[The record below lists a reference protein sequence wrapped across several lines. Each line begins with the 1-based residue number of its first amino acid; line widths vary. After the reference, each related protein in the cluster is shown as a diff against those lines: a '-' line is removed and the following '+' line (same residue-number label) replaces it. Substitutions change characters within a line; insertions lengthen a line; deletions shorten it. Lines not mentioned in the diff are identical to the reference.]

1 MSAGLRRRLAL
12 AAFALLAALWL
23 LAASRLWRTTVPSDL
38 KLPHLSASSYFTPA
52 YLHHASSYERFLR
65 IDFLLAQLALI
76 GALVGY
82 ALRGER
88 LMRESAAGRVG
99 TGLMLGMLGLAV
111 VWIAQLP
118 FGLAEVWWERRHG
131 VSHQAYVSWIFESFF
146 ALGGQFLFICFTI
159 AIVMGFAGLLGNRW
173 WIAGVPALVAVA
185 VLISFITPFL
195 IAPVHSSRDPALRAD
210 AAQLARTEGIGHV
223 RVEVQDVHRYTTA
236 PNAEAVGL
244 GPTRRVILWD
254 TLLGGRFSRGEV
266 RVVLAHE
273 IGHLAHNH
281 IWRGLAWLALFGL
294 PLGFLIAMATRGR
307 GGLYEP
313 RAVPLALLVFVVL
326 QLLISPAQNA
336 VTRRME
342 AEADWS
348 ALRAT
353 NDPRDARSA
362 FQRLARTSH
371 ADPDPPGWWQ
381 ALTGDHPTIMQ
392 RIEMVEAFARRQA
405 AAG

>member
-1 MSAGLRRRLAL
+1 VSARLRRPLAL
-12 AAFALLAALWL
+12 AAFAVLAVLWV
-23 LAASRLWRTTVPSDL
+23 LAASRLWRTTVPSGL
-38 KLPHLSASSYFTPA
+38 KLPHLSAASYFTPA

-65 IDFLLAQLALI
+65 IDFVLSQLALI
-76 GALVGY
+76 AALVGY

-118 FGLAEVWWERRHG
+118 FGLAGTWWERRHG
-131 VSHQAYVSWIFESFF
+131 VSHQGYLSWIFESFF
-146 ALGGQFLFICFTI
+146 SLGGEFLFICLTI
-159 AIVMGFAGLLGNRW
+159 AIVMGFAGVLGNRW
-173 WIAGVPALVAVA
+173 WVAGVPALVGVA
-185 VLISFITPFL
+185 VLIAFISPFL
-195 IAPVHSSRDPALRAD
+195 VGEVHSPDDPVLRAD
-210 AAQLARTEGIGHV
+210 AAQLARVEGIGHV
-223 RVEVQDVHRYTTA
+223 RVKVEDVHRFTTA

-254 TLLGGRFSRGEV
+254 TLLSGRFPRGEV

-281 IWRGLAWLALFGL
+281 IWRGLGWLALFGL
-294 PLGFLIAMATRGR
+294 PVGFLIAMATRGR

-326 QLLISPAQNA
+326 QLVISPAQNA
-336 VTRRME
+336 TTRRME
-342 AEADWS
+342 TEADWS

-353 NDPRDARSA
+353 NDPADARSA

-392 RIEMVEAFARRQA
+392 RIEMVA
-405 AAG
+405 AYAATKDHR